1 MQIRCKNCRMPF
13 SIGRE
18 IVDQALN
25 TMQDENL
32 VHFDFRC
39 PNCKKNNKVSQRQL
53 LRAAP
58 GWEYKATDKAEEEKE
73 TKKKETKKKTAK

>member
-58 GWEYKATDKAEEEKE
+58 GWVYVAPKKE
-73 TKKKETKKKTAK
+73 VKKKEVKKKEVKKKEEE

>member
-13 SIGRE
+13 TIGRE

-39 PNCKKNNKVSQRQL
+39 PSCKKNNKVTQRQL

-58 GWEYKATDKAEEEKE
+58 GWSYTEKNVSKNDESGKAKGK
-73 TKKKETKKKTAK
+73 

>member
-1 MQIRCKNCRMPF
+1 MQVRCKNCRMPF

-18 IVDQALN
+18 IVDQTLN
-25 TMQDENL
+25 TMQDESL

-39 PNCKKNNKVSQRQL
+39 PNCKKNNKVTQRQL

-58 GWEYKATDKAEEEKE
+58 GWEYKPVEKSNEES
-73 TKKKETKKKTAK
+73 KKKTDSKKK